1 MRWGRRGEVV
11 KYAVR
16 GELDR
21 EARGKVQGGGVQ
33 KVWG

>member
-1 MRWGRRGEVV
+1 MKWGRKGEVV

-21 EARGKVQGGGVQ
+21 GAGEGSRRRGAEGV
-33 KVWG
+33 G